1 MIFSLLNVRKK
12 TAATIA
18 GIAIGAVCLW
28 GLAMWQDVSITQL
41 ANILLAILLLL
52 GGIMLAALLV
62 ISCFKVSAHL
72 VKLALHNRGD
82 DATPGTTVPKQARTN
97 DTGKAARTAKESR
110 SS

>member
-28 GLAMWQDVSITQL
+28 GLAMWQDVSIAQL
-41 ANILLAILLLL
+41 INILLAILLLL

-72 VKLALHNRGD
+72 VKLALLNRGND
-82 DATPGTTVPKQARTN
+82 TTPGTTAPEQAKTKNTDRA
-97 DTGKAARTAKESR
+97 DQAAKEGQL
-110 SS
+110 